1 MISSMTGYGRGEVSK
16 NRTTVVA
23 EIRTVNSRYLEVST
37 RMPASLAAR
46 ENDIKEIVR
55 RKLGRGKVNIS
66 ISVTSAEGEDARLR
80 VNEKAVRA
88 YHRLLT
94 SLRKAGKIRGEITL
108 DHLLKFPEVL
118 EADSGP
124 EPGEAEWLLTTRAL
138 SRALDDTSRQRAR
151 EGVELKKD
159 LLARLR
165 FIGKK
170 IDGIIKTAATRV
182 PREKERMKARLA
194 ELLDDRSVIDGNRL
208 ELELAVYA
216 DRLDMTE
223 EGVRFR
229 SHLTFFRETMDQ
241 EEAPGRKLNF
251 LVQEMN
257 REVNTMGSKANDAS
271 ISQDVVV
278 VKEELE
284 KIREQLQN
292 IE

>member
-16 NRTTVVA
+16 NRTTAVV
-23 EIRTVNSRYLEVST
+23 EIRTVNSRYLEVTT
-37 RMPASLAAR
+37 RLPASLSVR
-46 ENDIKEIVR
+46 ENDVKEIVR
-55 RKLGRGKVNIS
+55 KKLERGKINVSIS
-66 ISVTSAEGEDARLR
+66 ITSASGNETPLR
-80 VNEKAVRA
+80 VNESAVRS
-88 YHRLLT
+88 YHKLLT
-94 SLRKAGKIRGEITL
+94 SLRKSARIGGEITL

-118 EADSGP
+118 EADGHGDH
-124 EPGEAEWLLTTRAL
+124 GEEEWSLAAKAL
-138 SRALDDTSRQRAR
+138 ARALDNTSRMRAT
-151 EGVELKKD
+151 EGAELKKD

-165 FIGKK
+165 FIGRK
-170 IDGIIKTAATRV
+170 IDGITRRAATRV
-182 PREKERMKARLA
+182 PGEKERLKARLA
-194 ELLDDRSVIDGNRL
+194 ELLDDRSVIDGKRL
-208 ELELAVYA
+208 ELELAIYA

-229 SHLTFFRETMDQ
+229 SHLTFFRETMEK

-271 ISQDVVV
+271 ISQDVVA

>member
-1 MISSMTGYGRGEVSK
+1 MTGYGRGEVSK

-23 EIRTVNSRYLEVST
+23 EIRTVNSRYLEVAT
-37 RMPASLAAR
+37 RMPASLSVR

-55 RKLGRGKVNIS
+55 KKLQRGKINVTIS
-66 ISVTSAEGEDARLR
+66 LTRPNDDDMPLR
-80 VNEKAVRA
+80 VNEAAVKA
-88 YHRLLT
+88 YLRLLT
-94 SLRKAGKIRGEITL
+94 GLRKSAKLTGEVTL

-118 EADSGP
+118 EADGSG
-124 EPGEAEWLLTTRAL
+124 EIGEAQWSLTQKAL
-138 SRALDDTSRQRAR
+138 GRALDDTVRMRAK
-151 EGVELKKD
+151 EGAELKKD

-170 IDGIIKTAATRV
+170 IDGIGKRSSTRV
-182 PREKERMKARLA
+182 PAEKDRLRARLA
-194 ELLDDRSVIDGNRL
+194 ELLEDRSVIDANRL
-208 ELELAVYA
+208 ELELAIYA

-223 EGVRFR
+223 EVVRFN
-229 SHLTFFRETMDQ
+229 SHLTFFMETMDSG
-241 EEAPGRKLNF
+241 ESPGRKLNF

-257 REVNTMGSKANDAS
+257 REVNTMGSKANDAA
-271 ISQDVVV
+271 IAQDVVV

>member
-16 NRTTVVA
+16 NRTTVVV

-37 RMPASLAAR
+37 RMPASLSVR
-46 ENDIKEIVR
+46 ENEIKEII
-55 RKLGRGKVNIS
+55 RKKLERGKINVSIS
-66 ISVTSAEGEDARLR
+66 ISSGTGEEMPLR
-80 VNEKAVRA
+80 INEPAVRA
-88 YHRLLT
+88 YRRLLT
-94 SLRKAGKIRGEITL
+94 SLAKSANIRGGITL

-118 EADSGP
+118 EADGQGSL
-124 EPGEAEWLLTTRAL
+124 GEEEWTLTTRAL
-138 SRALDDTSRQRAR
+138 ARALDDTARMRAK
-151 EGVELKKD
+151 EGAELKKD
-159 LLARLR
+159 LLARLK
-165 FIGKK
+165 FIAKK
-170 IDGIIKTAATRV
+170 IDGITKRAATRV
-182 PREKERMKARLA
+182 PDEKERMKARLA
-194 ELLDDRSVIDGNRL
+194 ELLEDRSVIDGKRL
-208 ELELAVYA
+208 ELELAIYA

-229 SHLTFFRETMDQ
+229 SHLTFFREAMEK
-241 EEAPGRKLNF
+241 EESPGRKLNF

-257 REVNTMGSKANDAS
+257 REVNTMGSKANDAA

>member
-16 NRTTVVA
+16 NRTTVVV
-23 EIRTVNSRYLEVST
+23 EIRTVNSRYFEVSA
-37 RMPASLAAR
+37 RMPSSLSVR
-46 ENDIKEIVR
+46 ENDIKEIVKK
-55 RKLGRGKVNIS
+55 KLGRGKINVS
-66 ISVTSAEGEDARLR
+66 ISVTGADGDEMPVK
-80 VNEKAVRA
+80 VNAKAVKS

-94 SLRKAGKIRGEITL
+94 SLRKTANIGGEITL

-118 EADSGP
+118 EVDGRDDL
-124 EPGEAEWLLTTRAL
+124 GEEEWSLTTRAL
-138 SRALDDTSRQRAR
+138 SAALDDTARMRAK
-151 EGVELKKD
+151 EGAELKKD

-170 IDGIIKTAATRV
+170 IDGIGKRAAARV
-182 PREKERMKARLA
+182 PREKERRMARLA
-194 ELLDDRSVIDGNRL
+194 ELLEDRSVIDGKRL
-208 ELELAVYA
+208 ELELALYA

-229 SHLTFFRETMDQ
+229 SHLTFFREAMEQ

-257 REVNTMGSKANDAS
+257 REVNTMGAKANDAS

>member
-1 MISSMTGYGRGEVSK
+1 MISSMTGYGRGELSK
-16 NRTTVVA
+16 NRTTVVV
-23 EIRTVNSRYLEVST
+23 EIRTVNSRYLEVTT
-37 RMPASLAAR
+37 RMPASQSIR

-55 RKLGRGKVNIS
+55 KKLDRGKINVS
-66 ISVTSAEGEDARLR
+66 ISVTSTGGDDMPLK
-80 VNEKAVRA
+80 VNAAAVKA
-88 YHRLLT
+88 YHGLLT
-94 SLRKAGKIRGEITL
+94 SLKKTARISGEITL

-118 EADSGP
+118 EADGHGDL
-124 EPGEAEWLLTTRAL
+124 GEVEWSLTKQAL
-138 SRALDDTSRQRAR
+138 SRALDDTARMRAK
-151 EGVELKKD
+151 EGAELKKD
-159 LLARLR
+159 LLARLK

-170 IDGIIKTAATRV
+170 IDGIGKHASTRV
-182 PREKERMKARLA
+182 AREKDRMKVRLM
-194 ELLDDRSVIDGNRL
+194 ELLDDRSVIDGKRL
-208 ELELAVYA
+208 ELELAIYA

-229 SHLTFFRETMDQ
+229 SHLTFFREAMEG
-241 EEAPGRKLNF
+241 EESPGRKLNF

>member
-16 NRTTVVA
+16 NRTTVVV

-37 RMPASLAAR
+37 RMPASLSVR

-55 RKLGRGKVNIS
+55 KKLGRGKINIS
-66 ISVTSAEGEDARLR
+66 ISMTSDGGEETQLR
-80 VNEKAVRA
+80 VNEAAARA
-88 YHRLLT
+88 YHKLLT
-94 SLRKAGKIRGEITL
+94 SLRKTAKIGGEITL

-118 EADSGP
+118 EAGGP
-124 EPGEAEWLLTTRAL
+124 ADLGEAEWTLTTKAL
-138 SRALDDTSRQRAR
+138 SKALDDTGRMRAK
-151 EGVELKKD
+151 EGAELKKD

-165 FIGKK
+165 FIAKK
-170 IDGIIKTAATRV
+170 IDGIIKQASTRV

-208 ELELAVYA
+208 ELELAMYA

-229 SHLTFFRETMDQ
+229 SHLTFFREAMEQ

>member
-16 NRTTVVA
+16 NRTSVVV
-23 EIRTVNSRYLEVST
+23 EIRTVNSRYLEVSS
-37 RMPASLAAR
+37 RLPSSLSVR

-55 RKLGRGKVNIS
+55 KKLGRGKVNIS
-66 ISVTSAEGEDARLR
+66 ISITRAGGEDTALR
-80 VNEKAVRA
+80 VNEGAVKA
-88 YHRLLT
+88 YQRLLI
-94 SLRKAGKIRGEITL
+94 SLRKTAKISGEITL

-118 EADSGP
+118 ETDSP
-124 EPGEAEWLLTTRAL
+124 AELGEAEWSLTTRAL
-138 SRALDDTSRQRAR
+138 TRALDDTARMRAK
-151 EGVELKKD
+151 EGAELKKD

-170 IDGIIKTAATRV
+170 IDGITKHASTRV
-182 PREKERMKARLA
+182 PREKERMKTRLT
-194 ELLDDRSVIDGNRL
+194 ELLEDRSVIDGNRL
-208 ELELAVYA
+208 EFELAVYA

-241 EEAPGRKLNF
+241 EVAPGRKLNF